1 MFLTQKNNLTE
12 QPGNDV
18 SFAKPMLIGAGI
30 AFILISVFLFSVDH
44 PKPEWGKFW
53 MVKPMIMVPFAG
65 AMGGLFYYFMN
76 YLSST
81 QGFNKTVAILLS
93 FIVYIVGLWLG
104 SVLGLNGTMWD

>member
-1 MFLTQKNNLTE
+1 MMTHPNNQTQ
-12 QPGNDV
+12 QPEDQF
-18 SFAKPMLIGAGI
+18 SFANPMLIGAAIG
-30 AFILISVFLFSVDH
+30 FILISVFLFSVKH
-44 PKPEWGKFW
+44 PNPEWGKFW

-65 AMGGLFYYFMN
+65 AMGGLFYYFMD

-104 SVLGLNGTMWD
+104 SVLGLNGTLWN